1 MSDRGKTAIVMAGG
15 AMRSAHGAG
24 FLFALRN
31 ELKLKEP
38 DMMIGSSGDA
48 GNVLYYCADQF
59 EEMKR
64 VWIDLLTTTKFIS
77 MKRFWR
83 IMDVDYLADECFSKL
98 EPLDLA
104 RVRASPIQWFI
115 PLTNYDTGIT
125 RYVSAKDQLN
135 TLEVLR
141 AAKAIPLVYGKRV
154 SITNSR
160 YIDGELGPTLEDH
173 ARFAVARGADRLLVL
188 RHNSIWSL
196 VSKTYGR
203 LFASTVS
210 EGLRRSIIHDMTKD
224 SIHITVPEAKM
235 ILLVPK
241 NFPYVIPRII
251 TKLMWKRPSTVDF
264 KMPSRSATKLPPFSS
279 KMSPLKFFQWI
290 RQSMYSNC
298 VLAFLRGKSFVL

>member
-77 MKRFWR
+77 LKRFWR
-83 IMDVDYLADECFSKL
+83 IMDVDYLVDECFSKL

-241 NFPYVIPRII
+241 NLPVRNPTDNNKAHVEATFNRGFQDAVALRHEI
-251 TKLMWKRPSTVDF
+251 TAL
-264 KMPSRSATKLPPFSS
+264 
-279 KMSPLKFFQWI
+279 FQQNVTPEI
-290 RQSMYSNC
+290 LSMDTPIH
-298 VLAFLRGKSFVL
+298 V